1 MSDRPNDERTIA
13 RALLAPRASARRV
26 QGFTLIELIVVI
38 GLVAVLLGMGVG
50 LVARIK
56 VGDRAAVGIVENV
69 LRSAHNSAVAGDA
82 GARVVIDVPGRA
94 LQAFGLKVVGTWHFE
109 DVPIRGAFG
118 VEGATLGGELVPSGF
133 TGRALS
139 FVGQPSRSHVEIP
152 VQLDPAFD
160 LGRGFGLS
168 CAVRTS
174 TSDGGDLLTIGES
187 MGLSTIDD
195 GGLRAWFAPEIVE
208 EDGERRRGSRVVLA
222 TETGLLRPGHWSQ
235 VEVQYDRATLSVL
248 VDGALVAHLAE
259 TAPVWKVEGPLVLS
273 PSGTPFPGAID
284 ALVVSAV
291 AGEDRRELPQ
301 GVGFDATG
309 PKQIVFAAGG
319 VLDRSVHREPVR
331 LGLKFDDGREAR
343 ILVNLHGTVE

>member
-1 MSDRPNDERTIA
+1 
-13 RALLAPRASARRV
+13 LAPRGTARRVNAAAGRASRGPV

-38 GLVAVLLGMGVG
+38 GLIAVLLGMGVG

-82 GARVVIDVPGRA
+82 GARVVIDVPGRT

-118 VEGATLGGELVPSGF
+118 VEGHSLGGELVPNGF

-139 FVGQPSRSHVEIP
+139 FAGQPARSRVEIP

-160 LGRGFGLS
+160 LRRGFAAA

-174 TSDGGDLLTIGES
+174 TSDGGALLQIGES
-187 MGLSTIDD
+187 MGLATTD
-195 GGLRAWFAPEIVE
+195 GGGLSAWFAPEIVE
-208 EDGERRRGSRVVLA
+208 ADGERRRGGRVVLA
-222 TETGLLRPGHWSQ
+222 TEPGLLRPDHWSQ
-235 VEVQYDRATLSVL
+235 VEVQYDRATLTVL
-248 VDGALVAHLAE
+248 VDGSVVAHLAE
-259 TAPVWKVEGPLVLS
+259 TAPVWTVEGPLVLS
-273 PSGTPFPGAID
+273 PSNTAFPGALD
-284 ALVVSAV
+284 ALVVAAV
-291 AGEDRRELPQ
+291 AGEDRRELPT
-301 GVGFDATG
+301 GVGFDPAG
-309 PKQIVFAAGG
+309 PRQIVFAAGG

-331 LGLKFDDGREAR
+331 VGLKFDDGREAR